1 MDATAGRLASGERRV
16 IRHVDPVLLVAAV
29 LLAIVGLFAIY
40 SATHQSLAAVGLD
53 PGRFVKRQIT
63 FLAVAAIVLLLV
75 ASVDYRLF
83 KVYAGIAYVASLVLL
98 VLVRTPLGTSV
109 KGSQRWFE
117 IFGFQLAPS
126 EIAKLAVI
134 GMLAAFLSE
143 IRGDLTLRD
152 VFRASGLAALPAAL
166 VFLQPD
172 LGTSIVFVAILVGIL
187 VVAGARARHLGV
199 LALAAISLIFAGFQ
213 VGLVKEYQ
221 LERLRA
227 FLDSANVDDAAR
239 YNREQAEIAIGS
251 GGLVGLGYLQGTQT
265 NLDFV
270 PEQHTDFVFTVVGE
284 EFGFLG
290 GAALLSLYGIVLWR
304 AFRIAMVSKDPFGT
318 YLAAGIA
325 SMFALQMF
333 VNVGMNIGIMP
344 ITGIPLPF
352 VSYGGSSLLLNA
364 AAIGV
369 LESIHMRRFA

>member
-1 MDATAGRLASGERRV
+1 MEATAGRVGTGERRV
-16 IRHVDPVLLVAAV
+16 IRNVDPALLAAAV
-29 LLAIVGLFAIY
+29 LLALVGLFAIY
-40 SATHQSLAAVGLD
+40 SATHQSLSAVGLD
-53 PGRFVKRQIT
+53 PARFVKRQIT
-63 FLAVAAIVLLLV
+63 FLAIAAIVLLLV

-83 KVYAGIAYVASLVLL
+83 KVYAGIAYVSSLVLL
-98 VLVRTPLGTSV
+98 VLVRTPIGTSV

-117 IFGFQLAPS
+117 LFGFQLAPS
-126 EIAKLAVI
+126 EIAKLAVM

-152 VFRASGLAALPAAL
+152 VFRASGLAALPAAI

-187 VVAGARARHLGV
+187 VVASTRARYLGV
-199 LALAAISLIFAGFQ
+199 LALTAITLIFAGFQ

-221 LERLRA
+221 LERLQA
-227 FLDSANVDDAAR
+227 FLDQENAGDAAR

-251 GGLVGLGYLQGTQT
+251 GGLVGLGYLRGTQT

-270 PEQHTDFVFTVVGE
+270 PEQHTDFIFTVVGE
-284 EFGFLG
+284 EFGFVG
-290 GAALLSLYGIVLWR
+290 GAILLSLYGVVLWR
-304 AFRIAMVSKDPFGT
+304 AFRIAMQSKDEFGA

-325 SMFALQMF
+325 SMFALQIF

-344 ITGIPLPF
+344 ITGIPLPL